1 MAEFGANFREIIS
14 HYFPNTGL
22 ISLDTSTG
30 DSPRNSTAACQSC
43 LPTRAGSCRLAT
55 ERRGQPAEDSP

>member
-30 DSPRNSTAACQSC
+30 D
-43 LPTRAGSCRLAT
+43 
-55 ERRGQPAEDSP
+55 